1 MRIAIIEDEKEQ
13 REYLYKMVE
22 QWQKDKDPSGTV
34 EAFPSGEVF
43 LFNLPESFFDILLI
57 DIHLTNISGMDLAK
71 KLREEGS
78 EVMITFLTGEREYVF
93 EGYKVQALDYLLKP
107 INKEE
112 LCKVL
117 NQALS
122 KIVFAEPQIIIDT
135 GEGIEE
141 VALSKIMYLE
151 VQDHT
156 VYVHILKSGI
166 KASVIYRSRET
177 LGECSSKLKNLSE
190 EEAFVSPHR
199 SFLVHCGFIS
209 RITKKAITLHEGS
222 EIPIA
227 RGRWDQ
233 VYKAYLS
240 YRRRNI
246 I

>member
-1 MRIAIIEDEKEQ
+1 MRIAIIEDEREQ
-13 REYLYKMVE
+13 REYLIVLVE
-22 QWQKDKDPSGTV
+22 QWQKDKDPSGTI
-34 EAFPSGEVF
+34 EAFPSGESF
-43 LFNLPESFFDILLI
+43 IFNLPESSFDILLI
-57 DIHLTNISGMDLAK
+57 DINLTNISGMNLAK

-112 LCKVL
+112 LWKVL

-122 KIVFAEPQIIIDT
+122 KLVSAEPQIIIDT
-135 GEGIEE
+135 GDGIEE

-156 VYVHILKSGI
+156 VYVHALKSSVG
-166 KASVIYRSRET
+166 ASIVYRSRES
-177 LGECSSKLKNLSE
+177 LGEWSNKLNSLSE
-190 EEAFVSPHR
+190 EEIFISPHR

-209 RITKKAITLHEGS
+209 RIIKKSITLHKGS

-227 RGRWDQ
+227 RGRWNQ
-233 VYKAYLS
+233 VYKAYLA

-246 I
+246 T

>member
-1 MRIAIIEDEKEQ
+1 MRIAIIEDEKDQ
-13 REYLYKMVE
+13 REYLCKMVD

-34 EAFPSGEVF
+34 EAFSSGESF
-43 LFNLPESFFDILLI
+43 LFNLPERSFDILLI
-57 DIHLTNISGMDLAK
+57 DIILPKISGMDLAK

-78 EVMITFLTGEREYVF
+78 EVLITFLTGEREYVF
-93 EGYKVQALDYLLKP
+93 QGYKVQALDYLLKP

-112 LCKVL
+112 LWKVL
-117 NQALS
+117 NEAFS
-122 KIVFAEPQIIIDT
+122 KLISSEMQIIIDT
-135 GEGIEE
+135 GEVIEE
-141 VALSKIMYLE
+141 VPLSKLLYLE

-156 VYVHILKSGI
+156 TFIHVLRTGVR
-166 KASVIYRSRET
+166 APMIYRSRES
-177 LGECSSKLKNLSE
+177 LGEWFTKLKKLSE
-190 EEAFVSPHR
+190 MEIFVSPHR

-209 RITKKAITLHEGS
+209 RITKKSITLHGGS